1 MSRELVSWHPLQ
13 EVDRFFDDNLMGMM
27 HTGSVPMLNVY
38 QDGDNVM
45 VDVQLPGI
53 DPKDIEIDVE
63 NDVLTIAGSSG
74 DTKEIK
80 KENYYRKEIR
90 SGSFRRNIILPMP
103 VKGDKAE
110 ASYEKGILTIT
121 LPKHEAAKPK
131 KISVKVK

>member
-1 MSRELVSWHPLQ
+1 MNRELVTWHPLQ
-13 EVDRFFDDNLMGMM
+13 EVDRFFDDNLIGMM
-27 HTGSVPMLNVY
+27 QAGSAPMLDVY
-38 QDGDNVM
+38 QDNHNVM

-53 DPKDIEIDVE
+53 DPKNIDIDVE
-63 NDVLTIAGSSG
+63 NDVLTIAGTSG

-110 ASYEKGILTIT
+110 AAYDKGILTIT

>member
-1 MSRELVSWHPLQ
+1 MSRELISWHPLQ
-13 EVDRFFDDNLMGMM
+13 EVDRFFDDNLMGAMQS
-27 HTGSVPMLNVY
+27 GSVPMLDVY
-38 QDGDNVM
+38 QDSDNVM

-53 DPKDIEIDVE
+53 DPQKIDIDVE
-63 NDVLTIAGSSG
+63 NDVLTIAGTSEDS
-74 DTKEIK
+74 KEIK
-80 KENYYRKEIR
+80 RENYYRKEIR

-110 ASYEKGILTIT
+110 AAYDKGILTIT